1 MTQEGNRWSEGGLRD
16 GAVSVCVPKRD
27 AFKMWSVS
35 GKTASQ
41 GNIPPWTAGASPGAQ
56 LGLGAV
62 LWGTHPIWMCPVLSA
77 LWWVIWL
84 HDDNLASDYHGIF
97 FPCASFSSTFFA
109 RSNSMIHI
117 KNILIPG
124 QHWLTMK
131 KPTRDSQ
138 YTPRNKWITI
148 YSHFESVSFSR
159 SNPSVSS

>member
-1 MTQEGNRWSEGGLRD
+1 MELWVFVFPREMPSKCEVSLTKLRPREAFLLGLREPALGHSWGWEQSC
-16 GAVSVCVPKRD
+16 GALTP
-27 AFKMWSVS
+27 FGW
-35 GKTASQ
+35 
-41 GNIPPWTAGASPGAQ
+41 
-56 LGLGAV
+56 V
-62 LWGTHPIWMCPVLSA
+62 LCSVLSGGWFGCMTT
-77 LWWVIWL
+77 LWRAIIM
-84 HDDNLASDYHGIF
+84 GFF